1 MAINES
7 NVERDRFEVGLA
19 PGDKKGDLLRIHT
32 LKTEHMAKI
41 LFNWLSGGRS
51 EVRLP
56 KALPIERG
64 GTGGTTAQSGRL
76 GLGLFVDTNDE
87 VVFGPRAISLYD
99 GVILD
104 HTNEINPGYT
114 KVATGHYE
122 VRNVS
127 GFGLFGF
134 EYRLPRDQLGNLL
147 CGCDISF
154 SDTTA
159 TVKVYE
165 IKYVSGKAQLD
176 LTKPMDIPAQ
186 RCIDISVK

>member
-7 NVERDRFEVGLA
+7 TVERDRFIVGDA

-32 LKTEHMAKI
+32 LKTEHMAKV
-41 LFNWLSGGRS
+41 LFNWLSAGKS

-56 KALPIERG
+56 SALPIVRG
-64 GTGGTTAQSGRL
+64 GTGGTTAQSARL
-76 GLGLFVDTNDE
+76 SLGMFVDTNDE
-87 VVFGPRAISLYD
+87 VIFGPRAISLYD

-104 HTNEINPGYT
+104 HTNEINPGYS
-114 KVATGHYE
+114 KVDTGHYE

-134 EYRLPRDQLGNLL
+134 EFRLPKDSLGNLL
-147 CGCDISF
+147 CGCSISF
-154 SDTTA
+154 SETVA

-165 IKYVSGKAQLD
+165 VTYINGKAELD

>member
-7 NVERDRFEVGLA
+7 NVERDRFIAGDA
-19 PGDKKGDLLRIHT
+19 AGDKKGDMLRIHT
-32 LKTEHMAKI
+32 LKAEHTAKI
-41 LFNWLSGGRS
+41 LFSWLSGGKS

-56 KALPIERG
+56 QALSIARG
-64 GTGGTTAQSGRL
+64 GTGGTTAQSARL
-76 GLGLFVDTNDE
+76 SLGMFVDTNDE

-104 HTNEINPGYT
+104 HTNAIDPGYT

-122 VRNVS
+122 VSKVP

-134 EYRLPRDQLGNLL
+134 KYRLPKDDLGNLL
-147 CGCDISF
+147 CGCDITF
-154 SDTTA
+154 NSDVA

-165 IKYVSGKAQLD
+165 ITYTNGKAELD